1 MFVTGRAVL
10 FLLWFPI
17 STLFLAAG
25 PSLPGE
31 VPAASDAGA
40 SSAAAASQA
49 TVMDPSVGDVGLQA
63 KPDPGPRDSTA
74 STPPA
79 TRPEDT
85 AQPAATGESGTYLLA
100 RTAGGLGLVISLI
113 ILAYFAVRRYGPK
126 YLRRQG
132 AQGALKVI
140 ETLPIG
146 EKRSI
151 ALIQVEDKRLLIGN
165 TQQQITLLA
174 QLPMMTEA
182 TVDSGREPLSKGS
195 PGTVSSFRKLY
206 EVEKGQPSLPQ
217 AKAIPQDLREK
228 MRQLREALEK

>member
-1 MFVTGRAVL
+1 MLVTRNAVL
-10 FLLWFPI
+10 CLSWFSI
-17 STLFLAAG
+17 STLLLAAG

-31 VPAASDAGA
+31 VPATADAGA
-40 SSAAAASQA
+40 APAADASKA
-49 TVMDPSVGDVGLQA
+49 TVMDPSVGDVGPQS
-63 KPDPGPRDSTA
+63 KPDPDPRDSA
-74 STPPA
+74 VSSPPL

-85 AQPAATGESGTYLLA
+85 TQAAGTAESGTYLLA

-113 ILAYFAVRRYGPK
+113 ILAYFAVRKYGPR

-174 QLPMMTEA
+174 QLPMMPEA
-182 TVDSGREPLSKGS
+182 GLEPAGEPLPRSA

-206 EVEKGQPSLPQ
+206 EVEKGSPPLPQ

>member
-1 MFVTGRAVL
+1 MFATRKVIL
-10 FLLWFPI
+10 CLLWFST
-17 STLFLAAG
+17 STLLLMAA
-25 PSLPGE
+25 PSLSAGS
-31 VPAASDAGA
+31 PATPDAGA
-40 SSAAAASQA
+40 ALAAPPLSAV
-49 TVMDPSVGDVGLQA
+49 VMDPSVGDVGLQSKA
-63 KPDPGPRDSTA
+63 DPGPREA
-74 STPPA
+74 SNTGRSA
-79 TRPEDT
+79 GHPEDLEPS
-85 AQPAATGESGTYLLA
+85 AGAGESGTSLLA
-100 RTAGGLGLVISLI
+100 RTVGGLGLVISLI
-113 ILAYFAVRRYGPK
+113 VLGYVVVRRYGPK

-132 AQGALKVI
+132 AQSALKVI

-174 QLPMMTEA
+174 QLPALTEA
-182 TVDSGREPLSKGS
+182 AVEPSREPLPRSS

-228 MRQLREALEK
+228 MRQLRDALER

>member
-1 MFVTGRAVL
+1 
-10 FLLWFPI
+10 
-17 STLFLAAG
+17 
-25 PSLPGE
+25 
-31 VPAASDAGA
+31 
-40 SSAAAASQA
+40 
-49 TVMDPSVGDVGLQA
+49 
-63 KPDPGPRDSTA
+63 
-74 STPPA
+74 
-79 TRPEDT
+79 
-85 AQPAATGESGTYLLA
+85 
-100 RTAGGLGLVISLI
+100 LVIGLI
-113 ILAYFAVRRYGPK
+113 VLGYVAVRRYGPK

-132 AQGALKVI
+132 AQSALKVI

-174 QLPMMTEA
+174 QLPALTEA
-182 TVDSGREPLSKGS
+182 AVEPSREPLPRSS

-228 MRQLREALEK
+228 MRQLRDALEK

>member
-1 MFVTGRAVL
+1 MFVTRKVV
-10 FLLWFPI
+10 FCLLWFTA
-17 STLFLAAG
+17 STFYLAAG

-31 VPAASDAGA
+31 MPATSDAGTTSTEP
-40 SSAAAASQA
+40 SSAA
-49 TVMDPSVGDVGLQA
+49 TVMDPSVGEVALPS
-63 KPDPGPRDSTA
+63 KPDPGPAD
-74 STPPA
+74 
-79 TRPEDT
+79 
-85 AQPAATGESGTYLLA
+85 PAASGTPVARAEDPVQGAGTVESGTYLLA
-100 RTAGGLGLVISLI
+100 RTAGGLGLVIGLI
-113 ILAYFAVRRYGPK
+113 VLAYVAVRRYGPK

-174 QLPMMTEA
+174 QLPMMPDAALDPAGEA
-182 TVDSGREPLSKGS
+182 LPKGTA
-195 PGTVSSFRKLY
+195 GTVSSFRKLY
-206 EVEKGQPSLPQ
+206 EVEKGQPPLPQ

>member
-1 MFVTGRAVL
+1 MFVTRRIVL
-10 FLLWFPI
+10 CLLYFAA
-17 STLFLAAG
+17 STLYLAAG

-31 VPAASDAGA
+31 VPATSDAGTTSTE
-40 SSAAAASQA
+40 SSSTA
-49 TVMDPSVGDVGLQA
+49 TVMDPSVGEVALQS
-63 KPDPGPRDSTA
+63 KPDPGPPD
-74 STPPA
+74 
-79 TRPEDT
+79 
-85 AQPAATGESGTYLLA
+85 PAASGQSVARAEDPARAAGTVESGTYLLA
-100 RTAGGLGLVISLI
+100 RTAGGLGLVIGLI
-113 ILAYFAVRRYGPK
+113 VLAYLAVRRYGPK

-174 QLPMMTEA
+174 QLPMVSEA
-182 TVDSGREPLSKGS
+182 ALDPAREPLPKST

-206 EVEKGQPSLPQ
+206 EVEKGQPPLPQ

-228 MRQLREALEK
+228 MRQLREALER

>member
-1 MFVTGRAVL
+1 MFATRRIVL
-10 FLLWFPI
+10 CLLWFAAF
-17 STLFLAAG
+17 TLYLAAG

-31 VPAASDAGA
+31 VPPATDAGA
-40 SSAAAASQA
+40 ASAEPASPA
-49 TVMDPSVGDVGLQA
+49 TVMDPSVGDVSLQS
-63 KPDPGPRDSTA
+63 KPDQGSRESAA
-74 STPPA
+74 S
-79 TRPEDT
+79 
-85 AQPAATGESGTYLLA
+85 AQPAVRAEDPAQSAGTGESGTYLLA
-100 RTAGGLGLVISLI
+100 RTVGGLGLVVSLI
-113 ILAYFAVRRYGPK
+113 VLAYFAVRRYGPK

-174 QLPMMTEA
+174 QLPMMPEA
-182 TVDSGREPLSKGS
+182 AVDPAREPSPRS
-195 PGTVSSFRKLY
+195 TPGTVSSFRKLY
-206 EVEKGQPSLPQ
+206 EVEKGQPPLPQ
-217 AKAIPQDLREK
+217 ARAIPQDLREK